1 MTIET
6 TIKVTLTE
14 KELEA
19 VKTVHNML
27 ANLSMCDK
35 VDLNHAFPLSSDLS
49 SIQEG
54 LAYIYELATD
64 GDVSELD

>member
-1 MTIET
+1 MKIET
-6 TIKVTLTE
+6 TVKVTLTP

-19 VKTVHNML
+19 VKIVHNML
-27 ANLSMCDK
+27 AHLSMCEIT
-35 VDLNHAFPLSSDLS
+35 DLNNELPSSTDLS

-54 LAYIYELATD
+54 LAYIYELATT